1 MVWDSIPNFDDENAK
16 ISESVHELSGCR
28 RFDVLYGGRDSLTGA
43 SISPKSKA
51 DGHGHFILLEVDG
64 ELHPFSDRNPVST
77 GGQHE
82 FGTDR

>member
-1 MVWDSIPNFDDENAK
+1 MLLLADELQTFGGK
-16 ISESVHELSGCR
+16 LLH
-28 RFDVLYGGRDSLTGA
+28 RFEQVAGVT
-43 SISPKSKA
+43 SKA